1 MVGAPPRHWNDLPK
15 EMRLAKET
23 PNPTPKTDVTKA
35 ICYFCCRYCGI
46 KPAWSHHPTTKF
58 PIFFINVYIFQTK
71 LSITSYWKAVACVT
85 RIKLTLL
92 GPCVR
97 AARGARAKA
106 TLVSVVLREWSS
118 PRGSVAMVRSTPG
131 ARGRQSREARGGRS
145 AQAHTHARTR
155 TRTGTM
161 EKRTPL
167 GRIFPSNGTRVF
179 TSLLILNGLCRE
191 CIRLFVLFYLCTFP
205 PFFVFR
211 LPKEVVAEPLGVS
224 LSPPPR
230 HRAARRAGCAE
241 LGRVPFGAS

>member
-1 MVGAPPRHWNDLPK
+1 
-15 EMRLAKET
+15 MRLAKET

-35 ICYFCCRYCGI
+35 ICYFCCCYCSI
-46 KPAWSHHPTTKF
+46 KPGWSHYPTTKF
-58 PIFFINVYIFQTK
+58 LIFFINVYIFQTK

-97 AARGARAKA
+97 AAQGACVKA
-106 TLVSVVLREWSS
+106 TLVSVVLPEWSS

-155 TRTGTM
+155 TGTM

-179 TSLLILNGLCRE
+179 TSLLVLHGLSRE
-191 CIRLFVLFYLCTFP
+191 CIRLFLFYLCTFP
-205 PFFVFR
+205 PCFCFKAPEGSCGGAAR
-211 LPKEVVAEPLGVS
+211 CLP
-224 LSPPPR
+224 LSPPTPSSTP
-230 HRAARRAGCAE
+230 G
-241 LGRVPFGAS
+241 

>member
-1 MVGAPPRHWNDLPK
+1 M
-15 EMRLAKET
+15 
-23 PNPTPKTDVTKA
+23 
-35 ICYFCCRYCGI
+35 
-46 KPAWSHHPTTKF
+46 
-58 PIFFINVYIFQTK
+58 
-71 LSITSYWKAVACVT
+71 T

-97 AARGARAKA
+97 AAQGACVKA
-106 TLVSVVLREWSS
+106 TLVSVVLREWYS
-118 PRGSVAMVRSTPG
+118 PRGAVAMVRSTPG

-179 TSLLILNGLCRE
+179 TSLLILHGLSRE
-191 CIRLFVLFYLCTFP
+191 CLCCSTCVLPPP

-211 LPKEVVAEPLGVS
+211 LPKEVVAERLGVS
-224 LSPPPR
+224 LSPR
-230 HRAARRAGCAE
+230 HRAARRASCAE